1 MSDTSP
7 RGGTLRTGDGRGL
20 RTIEHGSGPDL
31 VVCEAGLGA
40 AGASWGAVFDQL
52 GTELRAVAYDR
63 AGYGRSDPAPGPR
76 DLARLAEDL
85 LTVIDGTPHERLVL
99 VGHSW
104 GGPVVRLAAA
114 TLHARGHAVAGL
126 VLVDASDELADMYFT
141 RTVQVMN
148 RAQGVLLPVL
158 ARAGLL
164 APLQRRVTPQL
175 PEPYAGE
182 FLAAVSTIEY
192 ARTVRAESAHI
203 ARGLRA
209 LQLDPPQIADVP
221 ATVLSGRLAGGL
233 GRRRRDELTAAHR
246 LRAARHEQG
255 RFVAA
260 ERSGHVIVASEP
272 ELVAQEICRLLS

>member
-7 RGGTLRTGDGRGL
+7 RVGTLRADDGRGL
-20 RTIEHGSGPDL
+20 QTIVHGKGPDL

-63 AGYGRSDPAPGPR
+63 AGYGASDPAPGPR

-104 GGPVVRLAAA
+104 GGSIVRLAAA
-114 TLHARGHAVAGL
+114 MLRAREGEVTGL
-126 VLVDASDELADMYFT
+126 VLVDPSDELADMYFT

-148 RAQGVLLPVL
+148 RTQGAFLPML

-164 APLQRRVTPQL
+164 TPLQRKMTPEL
-175 PEPYAGE
+175 PQPYAGD
-182 FLAAVSTIEY
+182 FLAAVSTTEY
-192 ARTVRAESAHI
+192 ARAVRAESAHI

-209 LQLDPPQIADVP
+209 LQLNPPEIADIP

-246 LRAARHEQG
+246 ARAAVHEAG

-260 ERSGHVIVASEP
+260 ERSGHVIVATEP
-272 ELVAQEICRLLS
+272 ELVAQEIRRLLT